1 MIWLASLLV
10 VFLAGAG
17 FVLLSRLRRAR
28 AENAAIDAHGP
39 SEPVQRR
46 RPLVI
51 GELDTESPSALTG
64 PVVPK
69 LIYEDVS
76 VVLRRQI
83 PPRDEGPRSWLGGLP
98 MLPDGV
104 EWPRG
109 VNPEKAEAGAVP
121 LHFAA
126 QIACADLPADLWG
139 GLGPR
144 QGWLLLF
151 VNPNLSTNEDPG
163 TWRILHTSEL
173 GAEREP
179 PADIGPTHDGVYTG
193 GSEWLIRPDRWR
205 RWPVDL
211 VAVPNELRV
220 EEGRSLA
227 APDDFESLLY
237 PEAEGFRDRRSL
249 AAIEPY
255 TWRCLLPGL
264 QAAAASL
271 AEPWRPDGRDAYR
284 ATFAEPENFACLLPT
299 IDARIARI
307 RGNFAA
313 SIRAD
318 CPPEEETAD
327 ILASRERLANVLAQV
342 SAERDALAQLLADHP
357 DPQAVLT
364 RIDADEAA
372 LQDWREEA
380 LGLVQSW
387 CDAIGDHELD
397 TPIDPAEVTGIRR
410 LMEQQSIARWVLD
423 SRYDDGLA
431 AVGLRRV
438 TLSLADFARES
449 FPRATQEFTGDYYL
463 DPARRHLVPPGVAEA
478 MEPWWRSLAG
488 NRPHRIG
495 GYHDGLQS
503 DATPGPQSRLLLL
516 QLATD
521 DAMQWCWGDAGAY
534 YAFIAPADLAAGDF
548 DKADLWL
555 ECH

>member
-1 MIWLASLLV
+1 MIWLALV
-10 VFLAGAG
+10 LAMLLAGAG
-17 FVLLSRLRRAR
+17 FLAIIAVRRKR
-28 AENAAIDAHGP
+28 AGGMPGDAHP
-39 SEPVQRR
+39 ADPVPRR

-51 GELDTESPSALTG
+51 SELDTESPSALTG
-64 PVVPK
+64 PGVPK
-69 LIYEDVS
+69 LVYEDVS
-76 VVLRRQI
+76 VVLRRQV
-83 PPRDEGPRSWLGGLP
+83 PPRDEAPRSWLGGLP
-98 MLPDGV
+98 MLPAEV

-109 VNPEKAEAGAVP
+109 VSPENAPAGPVP

-126 QIACADLPADLWG
+126 QIACADLPAELWG

-144 QGWLLLF
+144 EGWLLFF
-151 VNPNLSTNEDPG
+151 VNPNLSTNEDRD
-163 TWRILHTSEL
+163 TYRILRTREL

-220 EEGRSLA
+220 EDGRSLA

-237 PEAEGFRDRRSL
+237 PGADGFRDRRSL

-264 QAAAASL
+264 RAAAASL
-271 AEPWRPDGRDAYR
+271 AQPWRPDGHDAYR
-284 ATFAEPENFACLLPT
+284 AAFAQPENFARLLPT

-307 RGNFAA
+307 RDNFAA
-313 SIRAD
+313 SIND
-318 CPPEEETAD
+318 GCPPDEATAD
-327 ILASRERLANVLAQV
+327 VLASRGRLADVLAQV
-342 SAERDALAQLLADHP
+342 GAEREQLARFLADHP
-357 DPQAVLT
+357 DPQAVLA
-364 RIDADEAA
+364 RIDADDAA
-372 LQDWREEA
+372 LQDWRA
-380 LGLVQSW
+380 GTLGLVQAW
-387 CDAIGDHELD
+387 CDAIAEHELD
-397 TPIDPAEVTGIRR
+397 TPIDPAEIAGIRE
-410 LMEQQSIARWVLD
+410 LMEQRAVARWVLD
-423 SRYDDGLA
+423 SRYDDGVA

-438 TLSLADFARES
+438 TVSLADLARES
-449 FPRATQEFTGDYYL
+449 FTRATQEFTGDYYL

-478 MEPWWRSLAG
+478 MEPWWRRLAG

-503 DATPGPQSRLLLL
+503 DAAPGPQSRLLLL

-521 DAMQWCWGDAGAY
+521 DAMQWCWGDSGAY
-534 YAFIAPADLAAGDF
+534 YAFITPADLAAGRF
-548 DKADLWL
+548 EKADLWL